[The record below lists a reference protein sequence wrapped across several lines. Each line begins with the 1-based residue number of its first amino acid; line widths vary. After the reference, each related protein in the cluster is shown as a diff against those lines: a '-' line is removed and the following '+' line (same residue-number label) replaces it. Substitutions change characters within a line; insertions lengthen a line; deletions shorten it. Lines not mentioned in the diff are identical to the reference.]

1 MKEQTIINI
10 IKGLVFTSLISPLI
24 VSKGFFFPFI
34 VPKTI
39 FFQIAIELAL
49 FFYILLAISYRRY
62 LPKLDIL
69 TKSVLLFFSICILA
83 GVLGENVSK
92 SFFGNF
98 ERMLGI
104 FNLAHFIAL
113 FLIVKSIFIKDKDWT
128 QLLRFPIAVSILI
141 SLYGI
146 GQKMGLPFLYHS
158 GIDRV
163 DATIGNAAFLG
174 GYLIFNVFFA
184 VFLLLKDR
192 SSFRYLYGVSIFLN
206 LIAIYFSATRGA
218 ILGVLVGFSFLGL
231 ATLIYNRKN
240 IASVLNIKTNKA
252 LRFVLAGVVV
262 FLVLAFLNQ
271 DAFREP
277 VGRILSISF
286 EDSTVKSRILAAG
299 VSWRGFLEHPIL
311 GWGPENYNYVFDK
324 YYDPQLHSIEQWFD
338 HAHNVIFDILVSTGV
353 VGFVSYL
360 AVFIVILY
368 LLFKISQRNRED
380 FMTAYIFIALLM
392 AYVLQNIFVFDS
404 LVTYQLFFIFLAFV
418 AYLFQKDREEKEIKY
433 TAKPMPIQAVV
444 FLVIGAVF
452 VIYSFNIKPAL
463 SANYLI
469 KAIQTGPKDADVAM
483 GYFHKSIDV
492 SLFSGR
498 PEMRT
503 RLVDYAIQAFQDK
516 DVSQENKNLFFN
528 FALEES
534 RKTLIENPKDFR
546 YHLYFLNMLQLD
558 PGNEELLKDVD
569 YILSKAEPLA
579 PNKPVLYTQWG
590 QIKLKLGQSEE
601 AAKLLERSFALYPD
615 NTVLAGLISVY
626 RMTGDKE
633 KAVAVYD
640 RVFGAPNISA
650 QNYKNMAVDMV
661 ALNDKER
668 AIKSAQKAIE
678 LDPAIAEEGQR
689 FIQSLQ

>member
-24 VSKGFFFPFI
+24 VSKSFFFPFI

-39 FFQIAIELAL
+39 FFQILIELAL
-49 FFYILLAISYRRY
+49 FFYILLAISHRRY
-62 LPKLDIL
+62 LPRLDIL

-104 FNLAHFIAL
+104 FNLAHFIVL
-113 FLIVKSIFIKDKDWT
+113 FLIVKSVFVKEKDWT
-128 QLLRFPIAVSILI
+128 QLFRFSIAVSILI

-158 GIDRV
+158 GINRV

-184 VFLLLKDR
+184 MFLLLKDR
-192 SSFRYLYGVSIFLN
+192 SSFRYLYGASIFLN

-218 ILGVLVGFSFLGL
+218 ILGVLAGFLFLGF
-231 ATLIYNRKN
+231 AALIYNRKN
-240 IASVLNIKTNKA
+240 IAGIFNIKTNKA
-252 LRFVLAGVVV
+252 LRFVLAGAVI
-262 FLVLAFLNQ
+262 FLALAFLNQ

-277 VGRILSISF
+277 IGRILNISF

-338 HAHNVIFDILVSTGV
+338 HAHNVIFDVLVSTGII
-353 VGFVSYL
+353 GFVSYL
-360 AVFIVILY
+360 AVFIVALY
-368 LLFKISQRNRED
+368 LLFKISQRSREG
-380 FMTAYIFIALLM
+380 FITAYIFIALLM
-392 AYVLQNIFVFDS
+392 AYTLQNIFVFDS
-404 LVTYQLFFIFLAFV
+404 LVTYQLFFIFFAFIT
-418 AYLFQKDREEKEIKY
+418 YLYQKGKEEKEIKY
-433 TAKPMPIQAVV
+433 SAKPIPIQAVV

-469 KAIQTGPKDADVAM
+469 KAIQTGPKDAGMAM
-483 GYFHKSIDV
+483 NNFQKSLDV

-498 PEMRT
+498 PEIRA
-503 RLVDYAIQAFQDK
+503 RLIDHAIQVFQDK
-516 DVSQENKNLFFN
+516 DVSQEDKNLFFN

-534 RKTLIENPKDFR
+534 RKTLTENPKDFR

-590 QIKLKLGQSEE
+590 QVKIKLGRYDE
-601 AAKLLERSFALYPD
+601 AILLLEKSISLHMD
-615 NTVLAGLISVY
+615 NSIAANLISVY
-626 RMTGDKE
+626 KLTNQKE
-633 KAVAVYD
+633 KAIAMYD
-640 RVFGAPNISA
+640 KIFGASDISA
-650 QNYKNMAVDMV
+650 QSYKNMAVDMMS
-661 ALNDKER
+661 LIEKER
-668 AIKSAQKAIE
+668 AIKAAEKAIE
-678 LDPAIAEEGQR
+678 LDPSLSEEGRR
-689 FIQSLQ
+689 FIQSIQ